1 MFNLSF
7 SQPIIPQLLKNRVR
21 FVKETPGYKGIAAAV
36 LRTSG
41 VKLPMKSGPVQA
53 INRQLKA
60 GKAVVYRQTTMILD
74 GGEIVATNNKRVR
87 LAFQDQGRVV
97 DPVDQL

>member
-7 SQPIIPQLLKNRVR
+7 SKPIVPQLLKNRVR
-21 FVKETPGYKGIAAAV
+21 FVQETPGYKGIAAAV

-41 VKLPMKSGPVQA
+41 VKLPVNSGPVQS

-60 GKAVVYRQTTMILD
+60 GKAVVYRQTAMILD

-87 LAFQDQGRVV
+87 LAFQDQGCA
-97 DPVDQL
+97 VDQL

>member
-1 MFNLSF
+1 MFNFSLSK
-7 SQPIIPQLLKNRVR
+7 PIIGQFAIHRVR

-74 GGEIVATNNKRVR
+74 GGEIVATNNRRVR
-87 LAFQDQGRVV
+87 LAFQDQGYV
-97 DPVDQL
+97 VDQL

>member
-1 MFNLSF
+1 MSNFSLSK
-7 SQPIIPQLLKNRVR
+7 PITVQFAAHRVR

-41 VKLPMKSGPVQA
+41 VKLPVKSGAVQA

-60 GKAVVYRQTTMILD
+60 GKAAVYRQTTMILD